1 MNQGNNILTQA
12 AMKYGTYL
20 GILWIITF
28 AIYIQALSTPSISIV
43 FLILLVASPIYAGY
57 LGIKYR
63 KRECNNHLG
72 FVSSWALMII
82 IYLGAAVLAAIA
94 CYIHFRF
101 LDNGA
106 ALAMFKEQIDAY
118 QALDIDEE
126 LKKTFTE
133 TYNILANMSA
143 SDICI
148 QYFLSNTFISTF
160 LAPLT
165 ALVVYKK

>member
-1 MNQGNNILTQA
+1 MNKGNNILTQA

-28 AIYIQALSTPSISIV
+28 AIYIQALSTPSLSII
-43 FLILLVASPIYAGY
+43 FLILLISSPIFAGY

-63 KRECNNHLG
+63 KSECDNQIG
-72 FVSSWALMII
+72 FISSWALMII
-82 IYLGAAVLAAIA
+82 IYLCAALLAAIA

-101 LDNGA
+101 LDNGM
-106 ALAMFKEQIDAY
+106 ALSMFKEQIDTY
-118 QALDIDEE
+118 QSLEISEE
-126 LKKTFTE
+126 MKKSFTD

-148 QYFLSNTFISTF
+148 QYFLSNVFISTF
-160 LAPLT
+160 LAPIT
-165 ALVVYKK
+165 ALAVYKK